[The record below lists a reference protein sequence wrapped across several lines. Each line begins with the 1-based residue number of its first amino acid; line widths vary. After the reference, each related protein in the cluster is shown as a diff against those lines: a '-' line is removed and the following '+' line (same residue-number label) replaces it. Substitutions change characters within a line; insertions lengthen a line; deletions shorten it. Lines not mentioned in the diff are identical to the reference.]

1 MEMFGMVL
9 FIPLFFLF
17 SIFLAFTI
25 RKRIIEKIMFVE
37 IDENLKDLIAWDF
50 FYNIFKMERSAK
62 PIYYIE
68 FFLLILDTIYILFGG
83 YKEYLKEMEFI
94 KEFPDFPMSPVSS
107 VLIKFAIPIILWF
120 VILLLLLFALIM
132 KKKENKRISEMLG
145 NLEKSKLLN
154 YAKEDFIKSDR
165 IVGTG
170 IVIQSDIKLGDK
182 FLFSIYPAYIIP
194 YSWIDNIKIDEIR
207 GRGGRRLYLD
217 FTLKESYESIKIF
230 FDKEDVAEKIKDFSL
245 KTKSKNNR
253 EKIFKN

>member
-1 MEMFGMVL
+1 MSRGLGDVY
-9 FIPLFFLF
+9 
-17 SIFLAFTI
+17 
-25 RKRIIEKIMFVE
+25 KRQ
-37 IDENLKDLIAWDF
+37 
-50 FYNIFKMERSAK
+50 
-62 PIYYIE
+62 
-68 FFLLILDTIYILFGG
+68 
-83 YKEYLKEMEFI
+83 
-94 KEFPDFPMSPVSS
+94 
-107 VLIKFAIPIILWF
+107 
-120 VILLLLLFALIM
+120 
-132 KKKENKRISEMLG
+132 
-145 NLEKSKLLN
+145 LLN

-182 FLFSIYPAYIIP
+182 FLFSIYPACIIP

-230 FDKEDVAEKIKDFSL
+230 FAKEDVAEKIKDFSL

>member
-62 PIYYIE
+62 PIYYTE

-107 VLIKFAIPIILWF
+107 VLIKFAIPIILWL
-120 VILLLLLFALIM
+120 VIVLLLLFASIM

-194 YSWIDNIKIDEIR
+194 YSWINNIKVDEIH

-217 FTLKESYESIKIF
+217 FTLKESYKSMKIF
-230 FDKEDVAEKIKDFSL
+230 FAKEDVAEKIKDFSL
-245 KTKSKNNR
+245 KNKFSNQ
-253 EKIFKN
+253 

>member
-1 MEMFGMVL
+1 
-9 FIPLFFLF
+9 
-17 SIFLAFTI
+17 
-25 RKRIIEKIMFVE
+25 
-37 IDENLKDLIAWDF
+37 
-50 FYNIFKMERSAK
+50 
-62 PIYYIE
+62 
-68 FFLLILDTIYILFGG
+68 
-83 YKEYLKEMEFI
+83 
-94 KEFPDFPMSPVSS
+94 
-107 VLIKFAIPIILWF
+107 
-120 VILLLLLFALIM
+120 M

-182 FLFSIYPAYIIP
+182 FLFSIYPACIIP

-245 KTKSKNNR
+245 KTKAKNNR

>member
-1 MEMFGMVL
+1 
-9 FIPLFFLF
+9 
-17 SIFLAFTI
+17 
-25 RKRIIEKIMFVE
+25 MFVE

-62 PIYYIE
+62 PIYYTE

-132 KKKENKRISEMLG
+132 KKKENRRISQMLD
-145 NLEKSKLLN
+145 NLVKSTLLN

-194 YSWIDNIKIDEIR
+194 YSWIDNVKIDEIR

-217 FTLKESYESIKIF
+217 FTLKKSYESIKIF
-230 FDKEDVAEKIKDFSL
+230 STKEDVAEKIKDFSL

>member
-9 FIPLFFLF
+9 FIPLFFIF

-25 RKRIIEKIMFVE
+25 RKRIIEKIIFVE

-62 PIYYIE
+62 PIYYTE

-107 VLIKFAIPIILWF
+107 VLIKFAIPIILWL
-120 VILLLLLFALIM
+120 VIVLLLLFASIM
-132 KKKENKRISEMLG
+132 KKKENKRISEMLD

-194 YSWIDNIKIDEIR
+194 YSWINNIKVDEIH

-217 FTLKESYESIKIF
+217 FTLKESYKSMKIF
-230 FDKEDVAEKIKDFSL
+230 FAKEDVAEKIKDFSL
-245 KTKSKNNR
+245 KNKFSNQ
-253 EKIFKN
+253 

>member
-1 MEMFGMVL
+1 MEMFGMIL
-9 FIPLFFLF
+9 FIPLFFFF

-25 RKRIIEKIMFVE
+25 RKRRIEKIIFIE
-37 IDENLKDLIAWDF
+37 NDENLKDLRAWDF
-50 FYNIFKMERSAK
+50 FYNILRMEKSAK
-62 PIYYIE
+62 PIYYTE

-83 YKEYLKEMEFI
+83 YKEYLKEIEFV

-132 KKKENKRISEMLG
+132 KKKENKRISEMLD
-145 NLEKSKLLN
+145 NLEKAKFLKF
-154 YAKEDFIKSDR
+154 AKEDFLKSDR

-194 YSWIDNIKIDEIR
+194 YSWIDNVKIDEIR

-217 FTLKESYESIKIF
+217 FTLKKSYESIKIF
-230 FDKEDVAEKIKDFSL
+230 FAKEDVAEKIKDFSL
-245 KTKSKNNR
+245 KTKNKNNR
-253 EKIFKN
+253 DKI

>member
-1 MEMFGMVL
+1 MEMFGIVL

-50 FYNIFKMERSAK
+50 FFNILKIEKVGK
-62 PIYYIE
+62 PFYYTE

-83 YKEYLKEMEFI
+83 YKEYLKEIEFV
-94 KEFPDFPMSPVSS
+94 KEFPDFPMNPISS
-107 VLIKFAIPIILWF
+107 VLIKFAIPITLWF

-132 KKKENKRISEMLG
+132 KKKENSRISQMLD

-154 YAKEDFIKSDR
+154 YAKEDFINSDR
-165 IVGTG
+165 IIGTG
-170 IVIQSDIKLGDK
+170 IAIQSDIKLGDRY
-182 FLFSIYPAYIIP
+182 LFSIYPAYIIP
-194 YSWIDNIKIDEIR
+194 YSLINNIKVNEIR

-217 FTLKESYESIKIF
+217 FTLKKSYESIKIF
-230 FDKEDVAEKIKDFSL
+230 FAKEDVAEKIKDFSL
-245 KTKSKNNR
+245 KKMIK
-253 EKIFKN
+253 

>member
-1 MEMFGMVL
+1 
-9 FIPLFFLF
+9 
-17 SIFLAFTI
+17 
-25 RKRIIEKIMFVE
+25 
-37 IDENLKDLIAWDF
+37 
-50 FYNIFKMERSAK
+50 
-62 PIYYIE
+62 
-68 FFLLILDTIYILFGG
+68 
-83 YKEYLKEMEFI
+83 
-94 KEFPDFPMSPVSS
+94 
-107 VLIKFAIPIILWF
+107 
-120 VILLLLLFALIM
+120 M

-230 FDKEDVAEKIKDFSL
+230 FAKEDVAEKIKDFSL